1 METSSAKRGGLTPTK
16 ARTVPNRMAWVNGR
30 GYQRAC
36 SYRHHAAVA
45 EMPVAFLLLR
55 PGRPDVVLFVPAL
68 TSRTAGYVTRMSGA
82 VGGALSD
89 GRPYPYGFC
98 SQLNHPYLINAK
110 FPLIL
115 CMAGISIS
123 LNTDKSS
130 SALREMRAPDPA
142 SMFK

>member
-1 METSSAKRGGLTPTK
+1 
-16 ARTVPNRMAWVNGR
+16 MAWVNGR

-45 EMPVAFLLLR
+45 EMPVAFRSQR

-89 GRPYPYGFC
+89 GRPYPYGRPFFPKNG
-98 SQLNHPYLINAK
+98 SQANDYSTIQLIE
-110 FPLIL
+110 
-115 CMAGISIS
+115 
-123 LNTDKSS
+123 S
-130 SALREMRAPDPA
+130 SASNNHLRVGHLLL
-142 SMFK
+142 